1 MFCEAGGQDRRFLT
15 GCEQNRVLSAT
26 RSREYVATE
35 PPVQVY
41 RSTTTTN
48 RLKRYRHTKWR
59 IFSVH
64 WVLSKLHPRTAPR
77 KKTPLAPRRTT
88 QAPPAAYPPTLAPP
102 PAPRVEHASWASPMP
117 LGGAVR
123 PSYRALYGQLRAVRG
138 ASEGVLSDDF
148 VALAPT
154 YASAREHLRPRYRG
168 PTSRASLSREGHGR
182 RGPLRHDRYAANQGS
197 GGGDGGGWR

>member
-1 MFCEAGGQDRRFLT
+1 MRAKSCFERDTIARIRSHRAPGPGISLDYHYEPPQTLPPYQVARFL
-15 GCEQNRVLSAT
+15 C
-26 RSREYVATE
+26 
-35 PPVQVY
+35 
-41 RSTTTTN
+41 
-48 RLKRYRHTKWR
+48 
-59 IFSVH
+59 H

-102 PAPRVEHASWASPMP
+102 PAPRVEHAPWASPMP

-138 ASEGVLSDDF
+138 ASEGVLSDNF
-148 VALAPT
+148 VAPAPT
-154 YASAREHLRPRYRG
+154 CSDTRGHFRPRCRG
-168 PTSRASLSREGHGR
+168 FTPRSTRSREGHGR
-182 RGPLRHDRYAANQGS
+182 RRPHRRDRYAANQGS